1 MRRASGR
8 TWSRLCTATES
19 LIGLLH
25 YQCYCWKWRRLDWCR
40 CWSKQLSTLNA
51 GSEVTCDCI
60 VFVVVV
66 VFLFFVLLVCICEKL
81 QWPPLPPLKHANLCS
96 CHFKAILSPV
106 AALVF
111 FLFLFFLHEIIEL
124 CIKHTDLYRIEPN
137 ASPTHR
143 ERVLVNTLVMFF
155 GVYCKCAKKKAHVHF
170 FFFNHER
177 MNAYVADMVRC
188 AGRYCFHGGPSF
200 PSVVVC

>member
-1 MRRASGR
+1 MTA
-8 TWSRLCTATES
+8 LC
-19 LIGLLH
+19 LLLLLFF
-25 YQCYCWKWRRLDWCR
+25 CFLF
-40 CWSKQLSTLNA
+40 CWSA
-51 GSEVTCDCI
+51 
-60 VFVVVV
+60 FV
-66 VFLFFVLLVCICEKL
+66 KNYSD
-81 QWPPLPPLKHANLCS
+81 PPLPPLKHANLCS

-155 GVYCKCAKKKAHVHF
+155 GVYCKCAKKKITRALF